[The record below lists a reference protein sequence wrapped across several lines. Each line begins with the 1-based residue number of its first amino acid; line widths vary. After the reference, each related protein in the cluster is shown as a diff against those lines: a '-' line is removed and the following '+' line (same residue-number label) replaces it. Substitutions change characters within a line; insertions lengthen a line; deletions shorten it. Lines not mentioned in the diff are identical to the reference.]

1 MSLSVAELKKVS
13 VASIRDISAGLR
25 AKAAS
30 LRATKAGVTDLPH
43 KGTWTGVAADNADHE
58 IGTFAKGVG
67 NEAEA
72 YEDAAR
78 KVDRAGDEF
87 EGLKQLLTKLENEA
101 AGKFSINEA
110 TGEVGPLT
118 KDFNKAD
125 RDYIAATI
133 KQLCAA
139 GGQANDD
146 LAAGIHA
153 TDASGA
159 TSPAG
164 AGGGPLALTPNS
176 SVKPDGVVGGMQ
188 NLVAPNPEGDPGA
201 TKAAAAT
208 AGGTDTINYK
218 ELYPKTTVDG
228 HQLGSV
234 GAMPGVGDIDKTK
247 PAKLAPTL
255 ADRDVPAFKD
265 LTRQNLINA
274 KVPAD
279 QIEQRVNDA
288 VKAAQAPRFLPDA
301 DPMRTPGEVPLHNSP
316 GDQFNDIVGRA
327 NDEATKTIDGQIE
340 QAKILTGQAGPGA
353 PGVAEAWKDVGLGA
367 AQQLHELTSDPLAAP
382 KMGIEQAKD
391 FYQHPGEFI
400 GKNLIHGTE
409 ALAGGAVG
417 GEAAAGARGL
427 LGDLTGTEARALT
440 HDIPD
445 SHHAPTPP
453 DHPSPH
459 VDHPTPTGGDHG
471 GNGTGGVDF
480 GGHSPGQPTY
490 SSLPDYAQQA
500 LDRATDNNA
509 LRQDLINHGVPPD
522 IANSAQHNPYA
533 GLTHQDIIGDHYTAR
548 GGPAWPPHDGFANGK
563 WESLDRIPENVRLDR
578 IGEVSGSRGD
588 FMATQGDSYPSRAL
602 APGSSG
608 DYHTFQGTGKPLRND
623 WELRWGEVG
632 PAFGQPGGGTQWVV
646 VDKETGDH
654 ILVDTLIRDGYLR

>member
-1 MSLSVAELKKVS
+1 MSLSVGELKKVS
-13 VASIRDISAGLR
+13 VQSIRDISAGLR

-58 IGTFAKGVG
+58 IGHFATGVG
-67 NEAEA
+67 RDAEA

-78 KVDRAGDEF
+78 KVDGAGDEF
-87 EGLKQLLTKLENEA
+87 EGVKQLLAKLENEA

-110 TGEVGPLT
+110 TGEVTPLT

-164 AGGGPLALTPNS
+164 AAGGPLALTPNS
-176 SVKPDGVVGGMQ
+176 SVKPDGIVGGMQ
-188 NLVAPNPEGDPGA
+188 NLAAPGPEGDPGA

-234 GAMPGVGDIDKTK
+234 GAVPGVGNIDKTK

-301 DPMRTPGEVPLHNSP
+301 DPMRTPGQVPLHNSA

-391 FYQHPGEFI
+391 FYNHPGEFI

-427 LGDLTGTEARALT
+427 LGDLTGTEGRALA
-440 HDIPD
+440 HGLDNP
-445 SHHAPTPP
+445 HPAPTVE
-453 DHPSPH
+453 HGGGGGGGISGNH
-459 VDHPTPTGGDHG
+459 TSGVGDHG
-471 GNGTGGVDF
+471 GGPGGHGMPGGNPTPFDFDTPIDTARPEFNIPNPVEVMSPELRGLVDQHLTGSGETVIGPYAPRGGGPSYIDVAQQRGASYFDIGDAWNSSTPTQQLASNQYALDMAVKNGDTIRLSVPFYRIDPSTFTGAEIRYFESHGYQRMGDNLLIPPTGGT
-480 GGHSPGQPTY
+480 P
-490 SSLPDYAQQA
+490 
-500 LDRATDNNA
+500 
-509 LRQDLINHGVPPD
+509 
-522 IANSAQHNPYA
+522 
-533 GLTHQDIIGDHYTAR
+533 
-548 GGPAWPPHDGFANGK
+548 
-563 WESLDRIPENVRLDR
+563 
-578 IGEVSGSRGD
+578 
-588 FMATQGDSYPSRAL
+588 
-602 APGSSG
+602 
-608 DYHTFQGTGKPLRND
+608 
-623 WELRWGEVG
+623 
-632 PAFGQPGGGTQWVV
+632 
-646 VDKETGDH
+646 
-654 ILVDTLIRDGYLR
+654 

>member
-1 MSLSVAELKKVS
+1 MSLSVGELKKVS
-13 VASIRDISAGLR
+13 VQSIRDIATGLR

-30 LRATKAGVTDLPH
+30 MRATQAGVTDLPH

-67 NEAEA
+67 RDAEA

-87 EGLKQLLTKLENEA
+87 EGVKQLLAKLENEA
-101 AGKFSINEA
+101 AGKFAINEA
-110 TGEVGPLT
+110 TGEVTPLT

-125 RDYIAATI
+125 RDYIANTI

-164 AGGGPLALTPNS
+164 AGGGPLPEMPGSAI
-176 SVKPDGVVGGMQ
+176 KPDGVVGGMQ
-188 NLVAPNPEGDPGA
+188 NIAGPKDGDPGA

-208 AGGTDTINYK
+208 AGSTDTINYK
-218 ELYPKTTVDG
+218 ELYPKTASVDG
-228 HQLGSV
+228 HQPGSL
-234 GAMPGVGDIDKTK
+234 GAMPGVGNIDKTK

-288 VKAAQAPRFLPDA
+288 VKAAQTPHFVPDA

-367 AQQLHELTSDPLAAP
+367 AQQVHELTSDPLAAP
-382 KMGIEQAKD
+382 KMGIEQAKE
-391 FYQHPGEFI
+391 FYNHPGEFI

-409 ALAGGAVG
+409 ALGGGAIG

-427 LGDLTGTEARALT
+427 LGDLTSAEGHAIT
-440 HDIPD
+440 HGLD
-445 SHHAPTPP
+445 SP
-453 DHPSPH
+453 
-459 VDHPTPTGGDHG
+459 HPTPTVEHTPAGPVEHPSPSVGLDHPAPNAGGWNHSTEHYSPQAPQLAADLNNAFTNGHPTSDLAAQVADHSTHHAPGIGSTANPDRVVLGKWDGQDGGYIGEARHNGGIYFDTGGDTWNAVG
-471 GNGTGGVDF
+471 RGLDEVQSKELGWQVNEQFLRSQLENKVSRVD
-480 GGHSPGQPTY
+480 Y
-490 SSLPDYAQQA
+490 VLPDGFNSVEQVMRQRRESFSA
-500 LDRATDNNA
+500 LE
-509 LRQDLINHGVPPD
+509 INFLKEHG
-522 IANSAQHNPYA
+522 AAYGYKQYGNSWVYE
-533 GLTHQDIIGDHYTAR
+533 
-548 GGPAWPPHDGFANGK
+548 GG
-563 WESLDRIPENVRLDR
+563 R
-578 IGEVSGSRGD
+578 
-588 FMATQGDSYPSRAL
+588 
-602 APGSSG
+602 
-608 DYHTFQGTGKPLRND
+608 
-623 WELRWGEVG
+623 
-632 PAFGQPGGGTQWVV
+632 
-646 VDKETGDH
+646 
-654 ILVDTLIRDGYLR
+654 

>member
-30 LRATKAGVTDLPH
+30 LRATKAGITDLPH

-67 NEAEA
+67 RDAEA

-87 EGLKQLLTKLENEA
+87 EGVKQLLSKLENEA
-101 AGKFSINEA
+101 AGKFAINEA
-110 TGEVGPLT
+110 TGEVTPLT
-118 KDFNKAD
+118 KDFNTSD
-125 RDYIAATI
+125 RDYIANTI

-146 LAAGIHA
+146 LAAAIHA
-153 TDASGA
+153 TDASGT
-159 TSPAG
+159 TSPASTPT
-164 AGGGPLALTPNS
+164 GPLPAMPGS
-176 SVKPDGVVGGMQ
+176 AIKPDGVAGGLQ
-188 NLVAPNPEGDPGA
+188 NLAGPNPDGDPGT

-208 AGGTDTINYK
+208 AGGDTEAKYK
-218 ELYPKTTVDG
+218 EWYPKTGVPVGDKTVDPSK
-228 HQLGSV
+228 LGGV
-234 GAMPGVGDIDKTK
+234 GALPGVGNIDKTT

-301 DPMRTPGEVPLHNSP
+301 ESMRTPGEVPLHNSP

-353 PGVAEAWKDVGLGA
+353 PGVAEAWKQVGLGA
-367 AQQLHELTSDPLAAP
+367 AQQVHELTSDPLAAP

-427 LGDLTGTEARALT
+427 LGDLTGTEARAL
-440 HDIPD
+440 D
-445 SHHAPTPP
+445 SHHTPTPL
-453 DHPSPH
+453 DHPSPSTA
-459 VDHPTPTGGDHG
+459 DHHAPSVSDHHAPSA
-471 GNGTGGVDF
+471 DSWS
-480 GGHSPGQPTY
+480 GHSAFDSSGQISNELRDQIVSIEKGERPDPATY
-490 SSLPDYAQQA
+490 LPHEYIQQHLEQFDKGVARFMTDENLDSFGIGQRDGTSFVMPKSEADA
-500 LDRATDNNA
+500 LMNATRGNPRAMEDA
-509 LRQDLINHGVPPD
+509 LGLPEGFLDKNKIVRVDIEDPRSYDLRMPSGNEAG
-522 IANSAQHNPYA
+522 ANSQW
-533 GLTHQDIIGDHYTAR
+533 I
-548 GGPAWPPHDGFANGK
+548 
-563 WESLDRIPENVRLDR
+563 
-578 IGEVSGSRGD
+578 
-588 FMATQGDSYPSRAL
+588 
-602 APGSSG
+602 
-608 DYHTFQGTGKPLRND
+608 
-623 WELRWGEVG
+623 
-632 PAFGQPGGGTQWVV
+632 PGGRLPGG
-646 VDKETGDH
+646 ESEA
-654 ILVDTLIRDGYLR
+654 IIDGGRVPREDYRISDIPGR

>member
-1 MSLSVAELKKVS
+1 MSLSVGELKKVS
-13 VASIRDISAGLR
+13 VQSIRDISAGLR

-30 LRATKAGVTDLPH
+30 MRATKAGVTDLPH

-58 IGTFAKGVG
+58 IGRFATGVG
-67 NEAEA
+67 RDAEA

-87 EGLKQLLTKLENEA
+87 EGLKQLLAKLENEA

-110 TGEVGPLT
+110 TGEVTPLT

-164 AGGGPLALTPNS
+164 AVGGPLPLTPNS
-176 SVKPDGVVGGMQ
+176 SVKPDGIVGGMQ
-188 NLVAPNPEGDPGA
+188 NLAAPGPEGDPGA

-208 AGGTDTINYK
+208 AGSTDTINYK

-234 GAMPGVGDIDKTK
+234 GAVPGVGNIDKTK

-288 VKAAQAPRFLPDA
+288 VKAAQAPHFVPDA
-301 DPMRTPGEVPLHNSP
+301 DPMRTPGQVPLHNSP

-382 KMGIEQAKD
+382 KMGIEQAKE
-391 FYQHPGEFI
+391 FYNHPGEFI

-427 LGDLTGTEARALT
+427 LGDLTGTEGRALT
-440 HDIPD
+440 HGLDDATPD
-445 SHHAPTPP
+445 HHTPP
-453 DHPSPH
+453 VGDHH
-459 VDHPTPTGGDHG
+459 TPTVADHSAPSAGDHSWDFAVDS
-471 GNGTGGVDF
+471 NGHYV
-480 GGHSPGQPTY
+480 PG
-490 SSLPDYAQQA
+490 SLPSYEQLRD
-500 LDRATDNNA
+500 LTKTDPNTA
-509 LRQDLINHGVPPD
+509 HFWSGRD
-522 IANSAQHNPYA
+522 A
-533 GLTHQDIIGDHYTAR
+533 GGIG
-548 GGPAWPPHDGFANGK
+548 
-563 WESLDRIPENVRLDR
+563 
-578 IGEVSGSRGD
+578 
-588 FMATQGDSYPSRAL
+588 
-602 APGSSG
+602 
-608 DYHTFQGTGKPLRND
+608 
-623 WELRWGEVG
+623 VG
-632 PAFGQPGGGTQWVV
+632 PDGSGIAERIAEGVGGGTLETTLVKNG
-646 VDKETGDH
+646 VDPLPVWNRHDPASVQFWEDASRAYAENTNGEVTAVIGSDLRPGNIWQTVEIPRLMENPGVTKIVQIDPDTGKSTV
-654 ILVDTLIRDGYLR
+654 IFSRDK

>member
-1 MSLSVAELKKVS
+1 MSLSVGELKKVS
-13 VASIRDISAGLR
+13 VQSIRDISAGLR

-30 LRATKAGVTDLPH
+30 MRATQAGVTDLPH

-67 NEAEA
+67 RDADA

-87 EGLKQLLTKLENEA
+87 EGLKQLLAKLENEA

-110 TGEVGPLT
+110 TGEVTPLT

-125 RDYIAATI
+125 RDYIANTI

-188 NLVAPNPEGDPGA
+188 NIAGPKDADPGA

-208 AGGTDTINYK
+208 AGSTDTINYK

-228 HQLGSV
+228 HQPGSL
-234 GAMPGVGDIDKTK
+234 GAMPGVGNIDKTK

-255 ADRDVPAFKD
+255 ADRDVPAFKEI
-265 LTRQNLINA
+265 TRQNLINA

-367 AQQLHELTSDPLAAP
+367 AKQVHELMSDPLAAP

-391 FYQHPGEFI
+391 FYNHPGEFI
-400 GKNLIHGTE
+400 GKNIIHGTE

-427 LGDLTGTEARALT
+427 LGDLTGTETRALT
-440 HDIPD
+440 HGIDDATPGHHSAPGVD
-445 SHHAPTPP
+445 HHAPASS
-453 DHPSPH
+453 DHGTSG
-459 VDHPTPTGGDHG
+459 DHHGGSGGDHSMPGDVPSHFAPLPDTGPYQLPERAQLATPSDGAFFWSGRNVDGTGIGPISAG
-471 GNGTGGVDF
+471 GNGAADLIADGSRATTLEGLLDSQGIRPPKW
-480 GGHSPGQPTY
+480 SPTD
-490 SSLPDYAQQA
+490 SYAQKWWDGTSQMYA
-500 LDRATDNNA
+500 ESASGEVRAVIGSN
-509 LRQDLINHGVPPD
+509 LRPGNVWQTVELPRLMD
-522 IANSAQHNPYA
+522 NPYV
-533 GLTHQDIIGDHYTAR
+533 
-548 GGPAWPPHDGFANGK
+548 N
-563 WESLDRIPENVRLDR
+563 RIVVIDPD
-578 IGEVSGSRGD
+578 
-588 FMATQGDSYPSRAL
+588 
-602 APGSSG
+602 
-608 DYHTFQGTGKPLRND
+608 TGI
-623 WELRWGEVG
+623 
-632 PAFGQPGGGTQWVV
+632 
-646 VDKETGDH
+646 ETT
-654 ILVDTLIRDGYLR
+654 VFER